1 MRQKRKIEYLVGKN
15 SKLNRTFEPFNLLV
29 INFLDDFSKSLDN
42 KFNNQKYPDLKALS
56 FFCRKKNILN
66 LKDKH
71 FNHGTVRFGLGLLF
85 HITPS
90 NIPTNFA
97 YSLIFGLITGN
108 SNIVKVPSKK
118 FEEIIHIIKS
128 LNKTLKKKK
137 FKKIKDMITILRYG
151 SENEK
156 LTQEYSLKCDA
167 RLIWGGDETIN
178 NIKKFATKP
187 KNIDVPFSDRYSISL
202 INSDKI
208 LKLTK
213 SDLTNLVKNF
223 YNDTYVVD
231 QNACS
236 SPHLILWSGKSK
248 KISKKKFWDQLNQL
262 IKIKY
267 ISPLISTVDNYSR
280 LVTEIIKNK
289 NIKSYKSFSKSL
301 YVITLN
307 KIYPNLFL
315 EKPKWGFFFECDIK
329 NFDNLSFVTDKRL
342 QTLTY
347 YGFEKKFLKNYF
359 SKKNFNG
366 IDRIVPFGQA
376 LNINL
381 IWDGYDLT
389 KILSRE
395 VEIK

>member
-1 MRQKRKIEYLVGKN
+1 
-15 SKLNRTFEPFNLLV
+15 
-29 INFLDDFSKSLDN
+29 
-42 KFNNQKYPDLKALS
+42 LS

-66 LKDKH
+66 LKYKH
-71 FNHGTVRFGLGLLF
+71 FTHGTVRFGLGLLF

-97 YSLIFGLITGN
+97 YSLIFGLISGN

-118 FEEIIHIIKS
+118 FEEIIQIIKS
-128 LNKTLKKKK
+128 LNKILKKKK
-137 FKKIKDMITILRYG
+137 YNKIKDMITILRYG

-167 RLIWGGDETIN
+167 RLIWGGDETID
-178 NIKKFATKP
+178 NIKKFTTKP
-187 KNIDVPFSDRYSISL
+187 KNIDIPFSDRYSISL

-208 LKLTK
+208 LKLTN
-213 SDLTNLVKNF
+213 SDLANLVKNF

-236 SPHLILWSGKSK
+236 SPHLILWQGKSK
-248 KISKKKFWDQLNQL
+248 KIPKQKFWEQLNQL
-262 IKIKY
+262 IKTKY
-267 ISPLISTVDNYSR
+267 MSPLISTVDNYSR
-280 LVTEIIKNK
+280 LATEIIKNK

-301 YVITLN
+301 YVITLK

-329 NFDNLSFVTDKRL
+329 NFDNLSFVTNKRL

-381 IWDGYDLT
+381 IWDGYDLI

-395 VEIK
+395 IEIK

>member
-1 MRQKRKIEYLVGKN
+1 MKKKIEYLVGKN

-42 KFNNQKYPDLKALS
+42 KLNNQKYPDLKALS

-71 FNHGTVRFGLGLLF
+71 SFQGTVRFGLGLLF

-97 YSLIFGLITGN
+97 YSLIFGLISGN

-118 FEEIIHIIKS
+118 FEEIIQIIKS

-137 FKKIKDMITILRYG
+137 FKQIKDMIKILRYG

-156 LTQEYSLKCDA
+156 LTQEYSLRCDA
-167 RLIWGGDETIN
+167 RLIWGGDDTIN
-178 NIKKFATKP
+178 NIKKFVTKP
-187 KNIDVPFSDRYSISL
+187 KNIDIPFSDRYSISL

-248 KISKKKFWDQLNQL
+248 KNSKQKFWEQLNQL
-262 IKIKY
+262 IKTKY

-301 YVITLN
+301 YVITLK

-395 VEIK
+395 IEIK

>member
-1 MRQKRKIEYLVGKN
+1 MYKKTNIEYLVGKN
-15 SKLNRTFEPFNLLV
+15 SKLDRTFEPFNLLV
-29 INFLDDFSKSLDN
+29 INFLDDFSKSLDS
-42 KFNNQKYPDLKALS
+42 KFNNQRYPDLKALS

-66 LKDKH
+66 LKYKH
-71 FNHGTVRFGLGLLF
+71 FTHGTVRFGLGLLF

-97 YSLIFGLITGN
+97 YSLIFGLISGN

-118 FEEIIHIIKS
+118 FEEIIQIIKS
-128 LNKTLKKKK
+128 LNKILKKKK
-137 FKKIKDMITILRYG
+137 YNKIKDMITILRYG

-167 RLIWGGDETIN
+167 RLIWGGDETID
-178 NIKKFATKP
+178 NIKKFTTKP
-187 KNIDVPFSDRYSISL
+187 KNIDIPFSDRYSISL

-208 LKLTK
+208 LKLTN
-213 SDLTNLVKNF
+213 SDLANLVKNF

-236 SPHLILWSGKSK
+236 SPHLILWQGKSK
-248 KISKKKFWDQLNQL
+248 KIPKQKFWEQLNQL
-262 IKIKY
+262 IKTKY
-267 ISPLISTVDNYSR
+267 MSPLISTVDNYSR
-280 LVTEIIKNK
+280 LATEIIKNK

-301 YVITLN
+301 YVITLK

-329 NFDNLSFVTDKRL
+329 NFDNLSFVTNKRL

-381 IWDGYDLT
+381 IWDGYDLI

-395 VEIK
+395 IEIK

>member
-137 FKKIKDMITILRYG
+137 I
-151 SENEK
+151 
-156 LTQEYSLKCDA
+156 
-167 RLIWGGDETIN
+167 
-178 NIKKFATKP
+178 
-187 KNIDVPFSDRYSISL
+187 
-202 INSDKI
+202 
-208 LKLTK
+208 
-213 SDLTNLVKNF
+213 
-223 YNDTYVVD
+223 
-231 QNACS
+231 
-236 SPHLILWSGKSK
+236 
-248 KISKKKFWDQLNQL
+248 
-262 IKIKY
+262 
-267 ISPLISTVDNYSR
+267 
-280 LVTEIIKNK
+280 
-289 NIKSYKSFSKSL
+289 
-301 YVITLN
+301 
-307 KIYPNLFL
+307 
-315 EKPKWGFFFECDIK
+315 
-329 NFDNLSFVTDKRL
+329 
-342 QTLTY
+342 
-347 YGFEKKFLKNYF
+347 
-359 SKKNFNG
+359 
-366 IDRIVPFGQA
+366 
-376 LNINL
+376 
-381 IWDGYDLT
+381 
-389 KILSRE
+389 
-395 VEIK
+395 